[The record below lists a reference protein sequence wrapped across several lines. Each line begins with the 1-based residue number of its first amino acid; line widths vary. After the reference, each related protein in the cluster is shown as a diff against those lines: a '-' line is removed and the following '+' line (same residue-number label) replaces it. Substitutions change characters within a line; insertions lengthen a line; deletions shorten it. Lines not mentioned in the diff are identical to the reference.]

1 MCARIAACFLSFWKM
16 MDPNL
21 TYLQSFLS
29 TEVKQERRRKEDV
42 VFSDLTTEEEARQR
56 EVLRC
61 VLRSAEKVRHIR
73 FFVEFVYKL
82 SICDTFRLPRLDLD
96 ETL

>member
-1 MCARIAACFLSFWKM
+1 M

>member
-1 MCARIAACFLSFWKM
+1 M
-16 MDPNL
+16 
-21 TYLQSFLS
+21 
-29 TEVKQERRRKEDV
+29 KQERRRKEDV
-42 VFSDLTTEEEARQR
+42 VFFSDLTTEEEARQR